1 MLSKL
6 IMIEFAASGS
16 ETVVLKVFMCIIA
29 LYKTCICQSFIGL
42 TVSGLIIFKKIPK
55 GVALSR
61 VLSGSVK
68 QCSTYIN
75 QSTILKG
82 HLSA

>member
-6 IMIEFAASGS
+6 IMVEFAASGS
-16 ETVVLKVFMCIIA
+16 EMVVLKVFMCVIA
-29 LYKTCICQSFIGL
+29 LYRTNSCQSFIGL

-55 GVALSR
+55 GVVLPR
-61 VLSGSVK
+61 VLPGSVK

-82 HLSA
+82 SLSA